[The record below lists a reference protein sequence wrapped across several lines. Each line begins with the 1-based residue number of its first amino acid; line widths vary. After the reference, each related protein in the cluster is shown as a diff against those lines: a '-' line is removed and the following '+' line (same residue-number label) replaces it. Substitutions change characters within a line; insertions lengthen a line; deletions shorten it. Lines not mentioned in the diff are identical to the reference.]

1 MVSVTPQ
8 SVRERI
14 NLTESAVSDDVV
26 NRFVADAAETLEL
39 ETGLTINP
47 LGCTE
52 AEAVAIRNL
61 AAVYCG
67 AYITGGTSNGLS
79 FRVGDLSVDESQS
92 ANVSNANLQ
101 FLLDQ
106 AKTVIAKLNAAEF
119 RTVNA

>member
-1 MVSVTPQ
+1 MVAVTPQ

-26 NRFVADAAETLEL
+26 NRFIADAAETLEL

-47 LGCTE
+47 SGCTE

-67 AYITGGTSNGLS
+67 AYITSGTSSGLS

-106 AKTVIAKLNAAEF
+106 AKMVIARLNAADF
-119 RTVNA
+119 RAVNA